1 MHVNAENMA
10 SQEFSLEPCSLSMKM
25 SIMLLLRQRYF
36 QGSLFAFC
44 NPFCLPSRKD
54 RRKQIRRW
62 GEKRW
67 VDFLFLFPILSFVSE
82 FFWRKLSI
90 GRWMIRLIR
99 ERKQT
104 FFLGVSFIC
113 PGTVVRTC
121 KKYSQPARKLLRP
134 HCPTNDRPRYFF
146 LLPASFHSLKKV
158 CRKVFFSIF
167 SFCESILNS
176 RAIVSLE
183 ARKVASILF
192 PFSTLDALSL
202 NRKIRWVYA
211 T

>member
-1 MHVNAENMA
+1 MRSGFRRGLGGHSADSFLASIFDPICYVAWGEMWTGS
-10 SQEFSLEPCSLSMKM
+10 SQEEDMTTRTAKMVIFFTSAKGMLHLVNNKNNWKNKCTLRLIMWQANKISSLEPCNLSMKM

-36 QGSLFAFC
+36 QGSLLAFC

-67 VDFLFLFPILSFVSE
+67 VDFPFLFPILSFVSE

-113 PGTVVRTC
+113 PGTVVRTG
-121 KKYSQPARKLLRP
+121 
-134 HCPTNDRPRYFF
+134 
-146 LLPASFHSLKKV
+146 
-158 CRKVFFSIF
+158 
-167 SFCESILNS
+167 
-176 RAIVSLE
+176 
-183 ARKVASILF
+183 
-192 PFSTLDALSL
+192 
-202 NRKIRWVYA
+202 
-211 T
+211 